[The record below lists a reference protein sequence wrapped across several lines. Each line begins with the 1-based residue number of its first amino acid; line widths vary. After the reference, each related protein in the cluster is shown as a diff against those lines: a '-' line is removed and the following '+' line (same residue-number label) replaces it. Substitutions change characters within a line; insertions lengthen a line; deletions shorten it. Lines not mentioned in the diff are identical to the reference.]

1 MNEKYGDVCVGL
13 DNKLEDRFAETSAR
27 IDTVVE
33 GVNTGLESFD
43 AELERRTKAINA
55 RIADEAESAANALSS
70 TESEL
75 TARVTADAENAEA
88 AAASRH
94 KALETR
100 VAGAEAQQEAD
111 SAAQEQRL
119 IGGLGELRSFCTEQ
133 FAAQSRSLSEQET
146 SNAEKFQD
154 LGNELSDASERAGRQ
169 VKGLEGALAELRSEE
184 LAPLG
189 KRLDELQRSVAAE
202 LEERLT
208 PLESGMGD
216 MLLKTEY
223 KTGKMLFDMKLD
235 EVVAALG
242 EMNEVIGEMDP
253 ADAINQFEDSMRDME
268 VDVQLALAMTNAC
281 T

>member
-75 TARVTADAENAEA
+75 TARLTADAEAAEA
-88 AAASRH
+88 AAAARH

-133 FAAQSRSLSEQET
+133 FAAQSRSQFMSSAYSFILT
-146 SNAEKFQD
+146 SNVSSPCTQYLHRRTLTCTHL
-154 LGNELSDASERAGRQ
+154 LGS
-169 VKGLEGALAELRSEE
+169 
-184 LAPLG
+184 
-189 KRLDELQRSVAAE
+189 SV
-202 LEERLT
+202 L
-208 PLESGMGD
+208 PS
-216 MLLKTEY
+216 
-223 KTGKMLFDMKLD
+223 
-235 EVVAALG
+235 
-242 EMNEVIGEMDP
+242 
-253 ADAINQFEDSMRDME
+253 
-268 VDVQLALAMTNAC
+268 
-281 T
+281 

>member
-43 AELERRTKAINA
+43 AELERRTKAING

-75 TARVTADAENAEA
+75 TARTTADAEAAEA
-88 AAASRH
+88 AAAARH

-146 SNAEKFQD
+146 SNAVSQRHPAHCFSAVSRPFCAVFPPFLCAVRLPGAETERTGEKWRKMGEIWGRNGQKQRW
-154 LGNELSDASERAGRQ
+154 LSGVGDR
-169 VKGLEGALAELRSEE
+169 RSSRTW
-184 LAPLG
+184 G
-189 KRLDELQRSVAAE
+189 TS
-202 LEERLT
+202 
-208 PLESGMGD
+208 
-216 MLLKTEY
+216 
-223 KTGKMLFDMKLD
+223 
-235 EVVAALG
+235 
-242 EMNEVIGEMDP
+242 
-253 ADAINQFEDSMRDME
+253 
-268 VDVQLALAMTNAC
+268 
-281 T
+281 